1 MVVVVMVMVMLFFF
15 RFIVR
20 KGRLIT
26 TLFLNC
32 LLGMVRVVFF
42 RCFTLRKR
50 WLLMSLFLGM
60 VVMFF
65 FFLFTLRKRRLLLI
79 LLLEMATLFS
89 CLVENHFNLS
99 DIQIPKIELFVRDGN
114 VTDIRSIFLRS

>member
-1 MVVVVMVMVMLFFF
+1 MFVLVADPMDDRPCAERLHIERLVVVVVMVMVMLFFF

-50 WLLMSLFLGM
+50 RLLMILILGM
-60 VVMFF
+60 VMMLFF
-65 FFLFTLRKRRLLLI
+65 WWFTLRKRRFLMIIHLGMVKAMI
-79 LLLEMATLFS
+79 L
-89 CLVENHFNLS
+89 
-99 DIQIPKIELFVRDGN
+99 
-114 VTDIRSIFLRS
+114 